1 MHVISCYYETWRSK
15 TCFSCIVN
23 GMTTNFI
30 RGCGTTF
37 LKALAPKL
45 LVKLGSHPYFAPFIA
60 KIHESFMEEMI
71 VLENVEGT

>member
-1 MHVISCYYETWRSK
+1 
-15 TCFSCIVN
+15 
-23 GMTTNFI
+23 MTTNFI